1 MLDFAYIWMFAL
13 LPLPA
18 LVWLL
23 ATAYKQPRAAIR
35 VPFFEELVARSGQ
48 TPARGAVVLRRGG
61 IQRVILIVC
70 WLLLVAALA
79 RPQWIENPI
88 TKVQAARD
96 LMLAVDLSGS
106 MEATDFEDAEGKR
119 IERLEAV
126 KHVLDDFMS
135 RREGDRLGLIFFGS
149 AAFLQ
154 VPFTQDHDT
163 CRALL
168 GEAKVRMAGPR
179 TMIGDAIGLAIK
191 RFEKS
196 EVKNRVL
203 ILLTDGNDTGSK
215 VPPLRAAEI
224 AADKGVTIHTVA
236 VGDPKTVGEEKLDE
250 AGLQEISR
258 VTGGRFFRANDRQ
271 ELEGIY
277 RELDRLE
284 AQELETISHQPIR
297 PLFHWPLGAV
307 VVLLLGY
314 HTAAAALAQLHRRTG
329 HA

>member
-13 LPLPA
+13 LPLPV

-35 VPFFEELVARSGQ
+35 VPFFEELVARTGQ
-48 TPARGAVVLRRGG
+48 TPAHGAVILRRGG

-79 RPQWIENPI
+79 RPQWIEDPI
-88 TKVQAARD
+88 TKIQAARD

-126 KHVLDDFMS
+126 KRVLDDFMS

-168 GEAKVRMAGPR
+168 AEAKVRMAGPR
-179 TMIGDAIGLAIK
+179 TMIGDAIGLSIK
-191 RFEKS
+191 SFEKS
-196 EVKNRVL
+196 EVKDRVL

-224 AADKGVTIHTVA
+224 AADKSVTIHTVA

-250 AGLQEISR
+250 AALQEISR

-284 AQELETISHQPIR
+284 AQEIETISHQPIR

-314 HTAAAALAQLHRRTG
+314 HATAAALAQLHRRTG